1 MSHRNRLLRKKMWR
15 ASSEQV
21 IAAVEDR
28 LAVTFV
34 AVNAQNLATAGRIR
48 KNPNRYIDHIYGEH
62 EMGGTSWLYLSNVP
76 FREIGMRE
84 DLLAIL
90 REHLKLDPPMTT
102 KLLEAALKPR
112 LGPPT

>member
-34 AVNAQNLATAGRIR
+34 AVNAQNLATAGR
-48 KNPNRYIDHIYGEH
+48 
-62 EMGGTSWLYLSNVP
+62 
-76 FREIGMRE
+76 EIGMCE